1 MGETLEQAVAREVHE
16 ESAVAV
22 DPASVAYAGSQPC
35 APARKAFA
43 ATCSQLCWLRAG
55 P

>member
-16 ESAVAV
+16 EAKVAV

-35 APARKAFA
+35 APACNGLMQ
-43 ATCSQLCWLRAG
+43 TVLR
-55 P
+55 